1 MAKIRKTVTAGPL
14 TVEVVYPA
22 INARDG
28 LGVRAGK
35 KKMQSEAQ
43 ARMNLIYDYQRLEL
57 LIAANF
63 GVKDIFATLTY
74 DDDHLPKTRKQA
86 AARIKYFIGK
96 LRTARRKRGYETKYI
111 YNIEHKH
118 ESCDG
123 RYHHHILLNST
134 GDDLEELR
142 KLWGQGMV
150 EFIQIRLDRE
160 RNFETLARYFCK
172 EQRDKVGDRLWSVSR
187 NLKKPVKDCRRVPN
201 DTPLT
206 PPPGVTVLFDTGD
219 VITAYGHYRY
229 IKYLGCLEPPR
240 RNKKTSARRRR
251 QREHII

>member
-1 MAKIRKTVTAGPL
+1 MAKYKKTITAGPL

-22 INARDG
+22 ISSRDG
-28 LGVRAGK
+28 PGVRAGK

-63 GVKDIFATLTY
+63 GTKDIFATLTY
-74 DDDHLPKTRKQA
+74 DDEHLPKNRKQA
-86 AARIKYFIGK
+86 SGKIKYFLGK
-96 LRTARRKRGYETKYI
+96 LRAARRGRGEEIRYV

-118 ESCDG
+118 ESCEG
-123 RYHHHILLNST
+123 RWHHHLLLNST
-134 GDDLEELR
+134 GDDFEELR
-142 KLWGQGMV
+142 RLWGQGGI
-150 EFIQIRLDRE
+150 EFTEIRIDRE

-187 NLKKPVKDCRRVPN
+187 NLKKPEKDCRRVPN

-219 VITAYGHYRY
+219 VLTTYGHYRY
-229 IKYLGCLEPPR
+229 IKYLGCLEPPKR
-240 RNKKTSARRRR
+240 KKKKASARRRR
-251 QREHII
+251 